1 MNKILYQYKL
11 KDFVDDFGDGIH
23 GTPSYDPNGDYYFI
37 NGNNLL
43 NGPISLS
50 ENTKRIS
57 KTEYDRIK
65 RNLTERSILVSVNG
79 SLGNL
84 AYYCGEKVALGKS
97 ACFINIKN
105 CDDKEFIRYVLETKS
120 FKNYIARVS
129 TGSTIK
135 NLSPTQ
141 VVEYGFLAPSKEN
154 HSQIG
159 GFLSLLDRKIQNNA
173 RQIEILE
180 SLARTIY
187 EYWFVQF
194 DFPNGDGKPY
204 KSSGGKMVWNE
215 ELKRE
220 IPEGWIVRTL
230 NDLLLV
236 SKDRIASN
244 EIEDRVYVPI
254 EAIPRNKMSF
264 SETSDIDK
272 AATGLCSFEEKAILF
287 SNRRV
292 YFHKVSISPFK
303 GVTRDTVIIMY
314 PKNKSN
320 LGYAFQIVNSDH
332 YIEYATK
339 NSYGTEQPVLA
350 TPTALSYKY
359 ACPIT
364 GLDIIYSKKVAKI
377 IDKVLEM
384 EREIKVLT
392 ALRNFLI
399 PLLVNGQVTLQ

>member
-1 MNKILYQYKL
+1 MSKLADLGQILNGAPVPKNKGKYPAFGGNGIISYVDKYNYKSNTVVIGRVGANCGDVSFSDKECWVTDNAL
-11 KDFVDDFGDGIH
+11 ALIVNEQNDPYFV
-23 GTPSYDPNGDYYFI
+23 Y
-37 NGNNLL
+37 NLL
-43 NGPISLS
+43 KVLKL
-50 ENTKRIS
+50 NTFHIGSSQPLITQRIINNIECNYIKDINHQKRI
-57 KTEYDRIK
+57 
-65 RNLTERSILVSVNG
+65 G
-79 SLGNL
+79 SFF
-84 AYYCGEKVALGKS
+84 S
-97 ACFINIKN
+97 NI
-105 CDDKEFIRYVLETKS
+105 DK
-120 FKNYIARVS
+120 
-129 TGSTIK
+129 
-135 NLSPTQ
+135 
-141 VVEYGFLAPSKEN
+141 
-154 HSQIG
+154 
-159 GFLSLLDRKIQNNA
+159 KIQNNKK
-173 RQIEILE
+173 QIETLE
-180 SLARTIY
+180 SIAKTIY
-187 EYWFVQF
+187 DYWFVQF
-194 DFPNGDGKPY
+194 DFPNEDGKPY

-364 GLDIIYSKKVAKI
+364 GLEIIYSKKVAKI

-392 ALRNFLI
+392 TLRNFLI